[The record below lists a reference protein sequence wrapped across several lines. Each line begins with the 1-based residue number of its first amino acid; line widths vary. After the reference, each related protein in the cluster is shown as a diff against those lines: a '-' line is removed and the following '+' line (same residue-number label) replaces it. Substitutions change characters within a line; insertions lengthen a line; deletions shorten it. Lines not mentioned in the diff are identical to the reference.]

1 MSGRLH
7 PPCDVAMVLRK
18 LKWWMSWGLSS
29 ADSSSSSTRCS
40 RFRIINGCIASH
52 NDAAKALWDRHSSTS
67 FCSWLNLER
76 PPAAR
81 NEQSLGGGGRAS
93 AKVGALAGA
102 WGASPSATW
111 GGGGRGEGQGGAGV
125 AHRPQPL
132 EARRW
137 RAGVAHR
144 RQALGARRWRPEAR
158 LQSLVHS
165 AAPSPPLPLA
175 HPMRGRRCSRR
186 LALSSAWRGAL
197 APPRHSGAYS
207 GRWSA
212 PARSPVA
219 CAPVQVLHPQSARSR
234 VHPYVAQVS
243 AV

>member
-1 MSGRLH
+1 MLDIATFPISDGRPRGRSPTSGAWSAE
-7 PPCDVAMVLRK
+7 VAVAGATPL
-18 LKWWMSWGLSS
+18 
-29 ADSSSSSTRCS
+29 
-40 RFRIINGCIASH
+40 
-52 NDAAKALWDRHSSTS
+52 DA
-67 FCSWLNLER
+67 
-76 PPAAR
+76 PAAR
-81 NEQSLGGGGRAS
+81 GGGGAS
-93 AKVGALAGA
+93 ARVRALGGA

-111 GGGGRGEGQGGAGV
+111 GGGVWGEGQGGAGV
-125 AHRPQPL
+125 AHQ
-132 EARRW
+132 
-137 RAGVAHR
+137 
-144 RQALGARRWRPEAR
+144 RQALGARRWRSKAR
-158 LQSLVHS
+158 LRSLVHP
-165 AAPSPPLPLA
+165 AAPSAPLPLA

-197 APPRHSGAYS
+197 APSRHLGAHS